1 MKDPDVWIAIRGTW
15 TRASW
20 LPIKNQ
26 DTAQS
31 VRAVLAEA
39 VVLGAVL
46 VECVEPSRW
55 ATECDDWS
63 RLTMTDDV
71 RASLAAESVA
81 RERKLERERLAEE
94 AKQAHVAAVLEGM
107 RAKAQR
113 EEAHRALSDLDGYWT
128 NTESPDP
135 TREIAA
141 RVLVSKVVGEAMR
154 LDQRSRRLGHPP
166 LYIRA
171 LSAVALGDATY
182 LEKSRA
188 RSVASKFITS
198 ERLRMDFT

>member
-55 ATECDDWS
+55 ATECDDWP
-63 RLTMTDDV
+63 RLAMTDDV
-71 RASLAAESVA
+71 RASLASESVA
-81 RERKLERERLAEE
+81 RQRKLERERLDEE
-94 AKQAHVAAVLEGM
+94 ARKAHVAAVLEGM
-107 RAKAQR
+107 RAKAKR
-113 EEAHRALSDLDGYWT
+113 EEEHQTLSDLDGYWT

-154 LDQRSRRLGHPP
+154 L
-166 LYIRA
+166 
-171 LSAVALGDATY
+171 
-182 LEKSRA
+182 EKSRA

-198 ERLRMDFT
+198 ERLRMEFA